1 MGINLDPEEILEVFG
16 EHDPTEYAKEAE
28 ERWGDTDAYRE
39 SHRRT
44 STYTKDDWTRLG
56 AESAAIEQELAACL
70 REGLPSDGERARAA
84 AERHRLHIDTWFYPC
99 SHDMQ
104 VGLADMYVADPR
116 FRARYD
122 DIEGGLAE
130 YVHDAIVA
138 NALDHIA

>member
-1 MGINLDPEEILEVFG
+1 MGGHGRLPRVASADVALHEGRLARVW
-16 EHDPTEYAKEAE
+16 A
-28 ERWGDTDAYRE
+28 R
-39 SHRRT
+39 SRRR
-44 STYTKDDWTRLG
+44 SR
-56 AESAAIEQELAACL
+56 QELAACL